1 MSSISSYDISIEDHD
16 DQYIKKLNE
25 LETGSGSG
33 SDSGSGN
40 DDEIRCKKML
50 FKTKTEENELHL
62 LCLYLKCK
70 RNVFNLASRDNRIYA
85 TLLTL
90 SSFTLTS
97 TLIVLPFLTDS
108 NPYASSSLSII
119 LMTIIC
125 LSKMCNFEIN
135 HHQYKMISIKY
146 AKLHVDVETFLAKF
160 VYMSDKQVVFYN
172 KTREIENRLYNFK
185 EDDDSIKIPYSI
197 RKMVPVIS
205 TINIFQSIHN
215 VEIEQNTLIL
225 RYKTVQSEI
234 ERIDD
239 TNRMKQLTD
248 KKKKIRDQLKTTNYS
263 SIKQQLENEYKEYLI
278 KYD

>member
-234 ERIDD
+234 ERNDD